1 MENVKHESSKVYI
14 YTRVSTAMQV
24 DGFSLDAQ
32 KEEIMR
38 YVQYKNMH
46 VVGEYT
52 DEGKSGKSIQGRPGF
67 QQMLDDIIEKKD
79 DISFVICFKLS
90 RFGRNTADI
99 LNSLKMMKRYGV
111 HLICVKE
118 NIDSSLDSGK
128 MMISIL
134 GAMAEIERD
143 NISVQTMAGR
153 REKARQG
160 GWNGAK
166 PPYGYTL
173 DSGNIVILPE
183 EAEHIRI
190 IFDKYVN
197 TNLGFKGVARWMNMH
212 GYKKIINTHNGRDIF
227 TDSFVDSVIKNHTY
241 AGKIAY
247 GKRKTVLREGSEDE
261 YHTIETKDYN
271 VYEGQHEAIIDEET
285 WGAAQAKVLENGG
298 RKEVI
303 DKDHTYIFSA
313 LVKCPICGK
322 SLYGVPMRR
331 KKKDGTWYPTYYA
344 YGCRSNIHYNGIK
357 CGYGQISCSIIDSA
371 MYGIISNIVNADNF
385 GDVMSE
391 LVGEQI
397 DTKELEQELD
407 TAIKAQRQALGLQRK
422 LESELDCLDVM
433 DKHYDRKYESL
444 SRRLDDVFD
453 TIEESEKRV
462 ADCEARIE
470 SVKKQGLSKDSIYE
484 SLKLFNQLF
493 DKMNDHEKKAFVNTF
508 IESIELY
515 PDKKRK
521 DGCAIKTVHFKFP
534 VAYNGEAVYDVL
546 SPLAT
551 TDETVVLLSD
561 KKVDSHVS
569 IDLDVEKLE
578 GKSGTATYAE
588 IKAYVEE
595 KHGMKV
601 SSLYIGQIKNKMGLE
616 KRKNYN
622 IGSGEGRVPTCPAEK
637 EEAIVEAFKHFNL
650 I

>member
-1 MENVKHESSKVYI
+1 MENTKHEDSKVYI

-32 KEEIMR
+32 KDEIMR

-52 DEGKSGKSIQGRPGF
+52 DEGKSGKNIQGRPGF

-79 DISFVICFKLS
+79 GVSFVICFKLS

-99 LNSLKMMKRYGV
+99 LNSLKLMKRYGV

-173 DSGNIVILPE
+173 QDGKIVILEE

-197 TNLGFKGVARWMNMH
+197 TNMGLNGVAKWMNAH
-212 GYKKIINTHNGRDIF
+212 GYKKFVNTHNGLDVF
-227 TDSFVDSVIKNHTY
+227 TESFIESVIVNHTY

-261 YHTIETKDYN
+261 YHTVETKDYG
-271 VYEGQHEAIIDEET
+271 VYEGQHEALIDEET
-285 WGAAQAKVLENGG
+285 WEAAQAKKRANGG
-298 RKEVI
+298 RREKVEQ
-303 DKDHTYIFSA
+303 DHEYIYSA

-322 SLYGVPMRR
+322 SLYGIPMRGR
-331 KKKDGTWYPTYYA
+331 KKRKDGTFYPTYYA
-344 YGCRSNIHYNGIK
+344 YACRSNVHYNGIK
-357 CGYGQISCSIIDSA
+357 CGFGQVSCATIDKTMSS
-371 MYGIISNIVNADNF
+371 IISNIVNSENF
-385 GDVMSE
+385 DEAMSQ
-391 LVGEQI
+391 LVSDQI
-397 DTKELEQELD
+397 DTSEVEKELD
-407 TAIKAQRQALGLQRK
+407 TATKAHRQALGLQRK
-422 LESELDCLDVM
+422 LESELDKLDVL

-444 SRRLDDVFD
+444 SRRLDDAFEAID
-453 TIEESEKRV
+453 AAEKQIE
-462 ADCEARIE
+462 DCEARLE
-470 SVKKQGLSKDSIYE
+470 SIKRQGLSKESVCE
-484 SLKLFNQLF
+484 SLKIFNELF
-493 DKMNDHEKKAFVNTF
+493 DTMSDFDKKSFVNTF
-508 IESIELY
+508 IDSIELY
-515 PDKKRK
+515 PDKSRK
-521 DGCAIKTVHFKFP
+521 NGSPIKTVHFKFP
-534 VAYNGEAVYDVL
+534 VSYSGESVYDF
-546 SPLAT
+546 SPPLAT
-551 TDETVVLLSD
+551 TDETVVLMSR
-561 KKVDSHVS
+561 
-569 IDLDVEKLE
+569 
-578 GKSGTATYAE
+578 AE
-588 IKAYVEE
+588 
-595 KHGMKV
+595 
-601 SSLYIGQIKNKMGLE
+601 
-616 KRKNYN
+616 RK
-622 IGSGEGRVPTCPAEK
+622 
-637 EEAIVEAFKHFNL
+637 
-650 I
+650 